1 MSSPNGSSAGL
12 RIDPILLKARL
23 RGGLFWLHSWLGLTV
38 GFVLALIGLS
48 GALMA
53 FEDPI
58 MEALS
63 PGVARVAPSPR
74 PVLAPD
80 ALLAR
85 FVAQNPDARP
95 TTLTL
100 RSQPGASPLVTF
112 ASLAEPKAKARKLYL
127 DPYEGRVLGPAT
139 GETFFATVRQFHRY
153 LLLPGDGE
161 GWGRRITGVTAICLV
176 FFVLTGLYLR
186 WPRRVLDWKV
196 WLKPNLKLKKRG
208 LYWSLHSVVGTWV
221 LPVYLVIA
229 LTGLTWSYDGYR
241 AVFQRVLT
249 GSAPEAEPAAAKT
262 EKPAKATASPKAAPP
277 SLDKVF
283 AAVSQG
289 GPREV
294 ILTIPKT
301 AKAPVRVRTLAQAAP
316 HERAFDEWRV
326 DARSG
331 QVVERQAYAERSLGE
346 KIVYARLAV
355 HRGAFFG
362 PVGATLFMLAAAA
375 MALFPITGLLLR
387 LGRTQ
392 AARRKRASVAPQTS
406 S

>member
-1 MSSPNGSSAGL
+1 MSSPDQTAPGQWL
-12 RIDPILLKARL
+12 DPILLKAKL

-38 GFVLALIGLS
+38 GVVLALIGLS

-63 PGVARVAPSPR
+63 PGAARVAPSAQP
-74 PVLAPD
+74 PLKPD
-80 ALLAR
+80 DLLAR

-100 RSQPGASPLVTF
+100 RSAPGASPQVTF

-127 DPYEGRVLGPAT
+127 DPYDGRILGPAT

-221 LPVYLVIA
+221 LPIYLVIA

-262 EKPAKATASPKAAPP
+262 EKPAKAAASPKAAPP

-301 AKAPVRVRTLAQAAP
+301 AKAPVRVRTLAPAAP
-316 HERAFDEWRV
+316 HDRAFDEWRV

-331 QVVERQAYAERSLGE
+331 RVLERQVYAARTLGE

-362 PVGATLFMLAAAA
+362 PAGAVLFMLAAAA

-392 AARRKRASVAPQTS
+392 AARRGARPKAPQTS

>member
-1 MSSPNGSSAGL
+1 MSSPNGSSAGP
-12 RIDPILLKARL
+12 RIDPILLKAKL

-38 GFVLALIGLS
+38 GFVLALIALS

-63 PGVARVAPSPR
+63 PGVARVAPSSR
-74 PVLAPD
+74 PLLTPD
-80 ALLAR
+80 DLLAR

-100 RSQPGASPLVTF
+100 RSELGASPQVTF
-112 ASLAEPKAKARKLYL
+112 ASLAAPKAKARKLYL
-127 DPYEGRVLGPAT
+127 DPYDGRVLGSAI

-153 LLLPGDGE
+153 LLLPGDGD

-196 WLKPNLKLKKRG
+196 WLKPNLKLRKRG
-208 LYWSLHSVVGTWV
+208 LYWSLHSVIGTWV
-221 LPVYLVIA
+221 LPIYLVIA

-241 AVFQRVLT
+241 AVFQWVLT
-249 GSAPEAEPAAAKT
+249 GSTPEAEPAAAKT
-262 EKPAKATASPKAAPP
+262 EKSAKAAASPKAAPP

-283 AAVSQG
+283 AAISQAD
-289 GPREV
+289 PREV

-301 AKAPVRVRTLAQAAP
+301 AKAPVRVRTLASATP
-316 HERAFDEWRV
+316 HDRAFDEWRV

-331 QVVERQAYAERSLGE
+331 RVLERQVYAERNLGE

-387 LGRTQ
+387 LGRTGV
-392 AARRKRASVAPQTS
+392 ARR
-406 S
+406 